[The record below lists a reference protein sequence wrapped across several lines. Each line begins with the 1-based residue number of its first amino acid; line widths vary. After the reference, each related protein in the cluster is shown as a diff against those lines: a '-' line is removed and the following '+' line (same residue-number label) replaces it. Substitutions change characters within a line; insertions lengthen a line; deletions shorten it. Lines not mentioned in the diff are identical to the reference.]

1 MTGILEPDELSNSLT
16 PVADSAR
23 RIIGNPGF
31 VIISIASLLA
41 FITTANA
48 GIMSASRYPLALSRD
63 NLLPK
68 SINRVNKRFKTP
80 TLSILVTSILIYVSL
95 ILPLEM
101 LVKAASTVILTSYV
115 LTNISVIILRESK
128 ISNYK
133 PSFKAPLY
141 PWVQLSSIVIFTF
154 FIIDLGME
162 AIEISLAFLFIC
174 FCIYIFYGR
183 KRNKGEFALLHL
195 LKRITD
201 KRLTEN
207 LLENE
212 LREIIISRDNI
223 EQDNFDNLV
232 RNAQVLDLEGPLEF
246 REFMDIIA
254 RDIGRGIDMKK
265 EEVLSRFIKRQEES
279 NTAISDTLAIPHI
292 VIEGENKIFLMI
304 IRCKEGIQFT
314 EQEKKVKIIFLLAG
328 TEDRRV
334 LHLKTIASIA
344 TLVGHPDFIKKWLAV
359 ENTNAL
365 KDLILLSKRKRFF

>member
-1 MTGILEPDELSNSLT
+1 
-16 PVADSAR
+16 
-23 RIIGNPGF
+23 
-31 VIISIASLLA
+31 
-41 FITTANA
+41 
-48 GIMSASRYPLALSRD
+48 
-63 NLLPK
+63 
-68 SINRVNKRFKTP
+68 
-80 TLSILVTSILIYVSL
+80 
-95 ILPLEM
+95 
-101 LVKAASTVILTSYV
+101 
-115 LTNISVIILRESK
+115 
-128 ISNYK
+128 
-133 PSFKAPLY
+133 
-141 PWVQLSSIVIFTF
+141 
-154 FIIDLGME
+154 ME

-328 TEDRRV
+328 DNRPY
-334 LHLKTIASIA
+334 SI
-344 TLVGHPDFIKKWLAV
+344 
-359 ENTNAL
+359 TNMR
-365 KDLILLSKRKRFF
+365 S